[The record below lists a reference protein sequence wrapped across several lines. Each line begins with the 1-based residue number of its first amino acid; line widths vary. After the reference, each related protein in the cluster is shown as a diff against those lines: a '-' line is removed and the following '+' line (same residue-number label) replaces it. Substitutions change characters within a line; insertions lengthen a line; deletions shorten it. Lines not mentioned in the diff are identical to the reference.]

1 MIRKKLYVL
10 LGILLFAVVAAHADI
25 TTTSQN
31 LDEFS
36 FKKGF
41 KANGG
46 LSLSNDF
53 YAGSDSLVKRDPY
66 AFYLNGNLNVNL
78 WGIAMPFS
86 FSFSNT
92 QRSYTQPFN
101 RFKLDPR
108 YKWVHLLVGTNVMSL
123 GKYTLSD
130 HDFNGVGVELTPGN
144 WEISGMYGRL
154 NKAVE
159 YDPVKDNVGYVCYKR
174 MGYAGKVAY
183 HGKTG
188 SYEVTFFHGEDKEN
202 SLSGYIPDECFM
214 APKKNTAVSAA
225 VTQTFLKYFNFHVEY
240 AVSVYNMNLLN
251 DQLDTVV
258 TTTFIDKIFH
268 RKQSEKMTDAFN
280 ASLGYQGKVFG
291 LSLQYERISPYYSS
305 LGGYYFNEDEQNITV
320 APNLKLFDGK
330 LFMSGNFGLQYNNLD
345 NDRSTDTRHVVY
357 SANIGYNSGKVW
369 STNLNFSNFN
379 TYTKVKPV
387 SYPYYTNAL
396 DSLNYYQVSRCI
408 SMTNAFNFGGEK
420 KVKESVSLTTSYQC
434 ANMLTEDKLTSYSDF
449 YNGALNFSQQFEEIA
464 LGWSAYFNANYCDA
478 SMSNSMYYGP
488 GASLNKS
495 FFDGKLSTALSVAY
509 NKNVVKD
516 REDGGL
522 LNSGLNASYTIK
534 PEKKG
539 APTHS
544 FSLNSG
550 FTKYLQAMVT
560 GDNKFESLTN
570 LTYRVNF

>member
-10 LGILLFAVVAAHADI
+10 LGILLLAVVSAQADI

-66 AFYLNGNLNVNL
+66 AFYLNGNLNMNL

-144 WEISGMYGRL
+144 WEISGMFGRL

-159 YDPVKDNVGYVCYKR
+159 YDPVKNNIGYVCYKR
-174 MGYAGKVAY
+174 MGYAGKVGY

-202 SLSGYIPDECFM
+202 SLHEYLPEECFL

-280 ASLGYQGKVFG
+280 ASLGYQGNVFG
-291 LSLQYERISPYYSS
+291 ISLQYERISPYYSS

-420 KVKESVSLTTSYQC
+420 KAKETISLTTSYQC
-434 ANMLTEDKLTSYSDF
+434 ANMLTEEKLTSYSDF

-478 SMSNSMYYGP
+478 SMTNSLYYGP

-495 FFDGKLSTALSVAY
+495 FFEGKLSTGLSVAY
-509 NKNVVKD
+509 NKNVVKNRD
-516 REDGGL
+516 DGGL

-534 PEKKG
+534 PQSKK
-539 APTHS
+539 APTHT

-550 FTKYLQAMVT
+550 FTKYLDAMVT